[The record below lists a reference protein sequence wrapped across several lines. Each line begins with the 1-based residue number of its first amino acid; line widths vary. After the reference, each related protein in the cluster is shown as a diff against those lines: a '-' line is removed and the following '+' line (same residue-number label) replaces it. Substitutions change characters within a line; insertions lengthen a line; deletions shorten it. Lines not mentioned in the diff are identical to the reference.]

1 MKSTLRILSF
11 SKPYIFLVVL
21 NSLLNLLSAL
31 FSLFSI
37 SLIIPILGLLF
48 GTIEPTN
55 DLSNDLSFNNLKDFV
70 YNRVYELILNSG
82 HVLTL
87 GIICLFAI
95 MCTIFK
101 NSFRYLALYTLTP
114 IRNNIIRDIRKK
126 LFNQILKLQIPF
138 FNKFKK
144 GDLISR
150 ATNDLIEIEWSIMG
164 VLELFIKDPITIL
177 IFLSTLFYMN
187 FKLTLISL
195 IFIPITALIISSIS
209 KSLKQKSKLSQFKF
223 ASIVSLLED
232 YFTNIKLIKSL
243 KENNFIL
250 SKFTDHNESLKNI
263 NNKVLWRKDLAS
275 PLSEML
281 STIVLVII
289 IWIGGNIVLNENFD
303 AESFIGYL
311 LVFSQI
317 LPPAKSLTSAFY
329 SIQKGA
335 AAADRI
341 FEILLSNKTEQTGLK
356 NIKKFKTISF
366 KNVSVKYKDDYLLED
381 INFNIE
387 SNKRTAIVGESGSG
401 KTTLVELLLKHHSIT
416 SGEIKIDNN
425 CISEINTKSLISVVT
440 QDILIFNDTIFNN
453 VIMTNPKSKID
464 DVKKV
469 CKQVGISSMI
479 DSLSEKYET
488 IIGSGGINLSGGE
501 KQKISLARAL
511 LSENPILI
519 LDEPTSAL
527 DSDSDKVIFDQIKKL
542 NTKKTVIT
550 ITHKLKSVIDFN
562 NTIVLSEGKL
572 ISQGNHN
579 FLSKNCSEYKKL
591 CDIKKI
597 NK

>member
-21 NSLLNLLSAL
+21 NALLNLLSAL

-55 DLSNDLSFNNLKDFV
+55 DLSNDLSFNNVKDFA
-70 YNRVYELILNSG
+70 YNKVYELILNSG

-126 LFNQILKLQIPF
+126 LFNQILKLQIPY

-177 IFLSTLFYMN
+177 IFLSTLFYIN

-243 KENNFIL
+243 KENHFIL

-341 FEILLSNKTEQTGLK
+341 FEILLSNKTDRTGLK
-356 NIKKFKTISF
+356 NIKKFKTIHF
-366 KNVSVKYKDDYLLED
+366 KNVSVKYKDDYLLND
-381 INFNIE
+381 INFNID
-387 SNKRTAIVGESGSG
+387 SNKRTAVVGESGSG
-401 KTTLVELLLKHHSIT
+401 KTTLVELLLKHHLIT

-440 QDILIFNDTIFNN
+440 QDTLIFNDTIFNN
-453 VIMTNPKSKID
+453 ITMTKPKSTID

-469 CKQVGISSMI
+469 CRQVGISSMI
-479 DSLSEKYET
+479 NSLSEKYET
-488 IIGSGGINLSGGE
+488 IVGSGGINLSGGE

-519 LDEPTSAL
+519 LDEPTSGL
-527 DSDSDKVIFDQIKKL
+527 DSDSDKIIFEQIKKL

-550 ITHKLKSVIDFN
+550 ITHKLKSVIDFD

>member
-11 SKPYIFLVVL
+11 SKPYVFLVVL

-55 DLSNDLSFNNLKDFV
+55 DLSDNLSFNNLKDFV

-95 MCTIFK
+95 MCTVFK
-101 NSFRYLALYTLTP
+101 NAFRYLALYTLTP

-150 ATNDLIEIEWSIMG
+150 VTNDLIEIEWSIMG

-329 SIQKGA
+329 SVQKGA

-341 FEILLSNKTEQTGLK
+341 FEILLSNKTERTGLK
-356 NIKKFKTISF
+356 NIKKFKIISF
-366 KNVSVKYKDDYLLED
+366 KNVSVKYKDDYLLND

-453 VIMTNPKSKID
+453 VTMTNPKSKID

-527 DSDSDKVIFDQIKKL
+527 DSDSDKVIFEQINKL

-550 ITHKLKSVIDFN
+550 ITHKLKSVIDFD
-562 NTIVLSEGKL
+562 NTIVLSQGKL

>member
-21 NSLLNLLSAL
+21 NALLNLLSAL

-55 DLSNDLSFNNLKDFV
+55 DLSNDLSFNNVKDFA
-70 YNRVYELILNSG
+70 YNKVYELILNSG

-87 GIICLFAI
+87 GIMCLFAI

-126 LFNQILKLQIPF
+126 LFNQILKLQIPY

-177 IFLSTLFYMN
+177 IFLSTLFYIN

-243 KENNFIL
+243 KENHFIL

-341 FEILLSNKTEQTGLK
+341 FEILLSNKTDRTGLK
-356 NIKKFKTISF
+356 NIKKFKTIHF
-366 KNVSVKYKDDYLLED
+366 KNVSVKYKDDYLLND
-381 INFNIE
+381 INFNID
-387 SNKRTAIVGESGSG
+387 SNKRTAVVGESGSG
-401 KTTLVELLLKHHSIT
+401 KTTLVELLLKHHLIT

-440 QDILIFNDTIFNN
+440 QDTLIFNDTIFNN
-453 VIMTNPKSKID
+453 ITMTKPKSTID

-469 CKQVGISSMI
+469 CRQVGISSMI
-479 DSLSEKYET
+479 NSLSEKYET
-488 IIGSGGINLSGGE
+488 IVGSGGINLSGGE

-527 DSDSDKVIFDQIKKL
+527 DSDSDKIIFEQIKKL

-550 ITHKLKSVIDFN
+550 ITHKLKSVIDFD

>member
-21 NSLLNLLSAL
+21 NALLNLLSAL

-55 DLSNDLSFNNLKDFV
+55 DLSNDLSFNNVKDFA
-70 YNRVYELILNSG
+70 YNKVYELILNSG

-126 LFNQILKLQIPF
+126 LFNQILKLQIPY

-177 IFLSTLFYMN
+177 IFLSTLFYIN

-243 KENNFIL
+243 KENHFIL

-341 FEILLSNKTEQTGLK
+341 FEILLSNKTDRTGLK
-356 NIKKFKTISF
+356 NIKKFKTIHF
-366 KNVSVKYKDDYLLED
+366 KNVSVKYKDDYLLND
-381 INFNIE
+381 INFNID
-387 SNKRTAIVGESGSG
+387 SNKRTAVVGESGSG
-401 KTTLVELLLKHHSIT
+401 KTTLVELLLKHHLIT

-440 QDILIFNDTIFNN
+440 QDTLIFNDTIFNN
-453 VIMTNPKSKID
+453 ITMTKPKSTID

-469 CKQVGISSMI
+469 CRQVGISSMI
-479 DSLSEKYET
+479 NSLSEKYET
-488 IIGSGGINLSGGE
+488 IVGSGGINLSGGE

-527 DSDSDKVIFDQIKKL
+527 DSDSDKIIFEQIKKL

-550 ITHKLKSVIDFN
+550 ITHKLKSVIDFD

>member
-11 SKPYIFLVVL
+11 SKPYIFLVVI
-21 NSLLNLLSAL
+21 NSLLNLISVL

-55 DLSNDLSFNNLKDFV
+55 DIYDNLSFNNMKDFA

-82 HVLTL
+82 HVFTL
-87 GIICLFAI
+87 GIICLFAVI
-95 MCTIFK
+95 STILK

-126 LFNQILKLQIPF
+126 LFNQILKLQIPY

-164 VLELFIKDPITIL
+164 VLEFFIKDPITII
-177 IFLSTLFYMN
+177 IFLSTLLYMN

-250 SKFTDHNESLKNI
+250 SKFNNHNESLKNI

-289 IWIGGNIVLNENFD
+289 IWIGGNIVLDENFD

-341 FEILLSNKTEQTGLK
+341 FEILLSSEIDRINLK
-356 NIKKFKTISF
+356 NITKFKTIRF
-366 KNVSVKYKDDYLLED
+366 KNVSVKYKDDYLLNN
-381 INFNIE
+381 INFNIK
-387 SNKRTAIVGESGSG
+387 SNTRTAVVGESGSG
-401 KTTLVELLLKHHSIT
+401 KTTLIEVILKHHLNT
-416 SGEIKIDNN
+416 CGEIKIDNK
-425 CISEINTKSLISVVT
+425 CISEINTKSLVSVVS

-453 VIMTNPKSKID
+453 VRITRPKSTID

-469 CKQVGISSMI
+469 CEQVGISSLI
-479 DSLSEKYET
+479 DSFSEKYET
-488 IIGSGGINLSGGE
+488 IVGSGGINLSGGE
-501 KQKISLARAL
+501 KQKISLARSL

-527 DSDSDKVIFDQIKKL
+527 DSDSDKVIFEQIKRL
-542 NTKKTVIT
+542 NSKKTVIT
-550 ITHKLKSVIDFN
+550 ITHKLKSVIDFDN
-562 NTIVLSEGKL
+562 IIVLSRGKL

-591 CDIKKI
+591 CDIK
-597 NK
+597 N